1 MTAQEEA
8 IVEKKDRREGK
19 GRVIALS
26 RRVYRIAN
34 SDVFYVESESND
46 EMYYYVMFDTTKE
59 FEWCSCKDFERS
71 GYKNKCKHLH
81 GVEYAIRWGTVT
93 DTDHLPT
100 EAKKDTSV
108 ISCKDSLSSSLS
120 WKDDDYGF

>member
-1 MTAQEEA
+1 MTTVE

-26 RRVYRIAN
+26 RRVYRIVN
-34 SDVFYVESESND
+34 TDVFYVESESND

-71 GYKNKCKHLH
+71 RYQNKCKHLY
-81 GVEYAIRWGTVT
+81 GVEYAIKFGTVN
-93 DTDHLPT
+93 DTENLPST
-100 EAKKDTSV
+100 AKKDN
-108 ISCKDSLSSSLS
+108 SSSQPTKS
-120 WKDDDYGF
+120 WRDDDYGF